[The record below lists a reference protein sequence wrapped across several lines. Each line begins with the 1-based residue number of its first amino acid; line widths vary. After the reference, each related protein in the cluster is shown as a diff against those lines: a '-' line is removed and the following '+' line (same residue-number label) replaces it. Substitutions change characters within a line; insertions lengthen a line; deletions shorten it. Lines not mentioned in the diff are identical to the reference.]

1 MNLVERGS
9 QLRPRGVSL
18 KCIQW
23 SRCMYTL
30 GRLGVVSVHR
40 SRGLGPRSGLVGDD
54 GEVIDI
60 KNRVFNESK
69 LTGFVGRS
77 YIGI

>member
-9 QLRPRGVSL
+9 QLRPREVAL
-18 KCIQW
+18 RCIQPT
-23 SRCMYTL
+23 RCMHTL

-40 SRGLGPRSGLVGDD
+40 SCGLGPRLGVVGD
-54 GEVIDI
+54 GGRVVDI
-60 KNRVFNESK
+60 KNRVFNQSK
-69 LTGFVGRS
+69 STGFVGRS